1 MVESGSG
8 KSSENGIYVVKV
20 DPMVFANGLDMGYQ
34 ERSYFSMQ
42 TQDLG
47 PEQLKGYGYH
57 HLNWGRLYEG
67 ACLEGKTD
75 ILNSKYHLYIQ
86 VERLD
91 K

>member
-8 KSSENGIYVVKV
+8 ERGENGICVLKV

-34 ERSYFSMQ
+34 ERSYFSTQ

-47 PEQLKGYGYH
+47 PEQLNGYGYH

-67 ACLEGKTD
+67 HVWRGKLTF
-75 ILNSKYHLYIQ
+75 
-86 VERLD
+86 
-91 K
+91 